1 MSNNGVVIGSA
12 YVPDDYEISA
22 EYEESW
28 RSEMEPIFYRFKA
41 RRNDH
46 HITMS
51 VYSKQLYHDLKNPFL
66 KGMLN
71 LSNAHVKSGYIKF
84 VEPEEYIIS
93 EANRIAGLPLTL
105 TDKAKLPSPLGKNQ
119 SLALDLLES
128 DIKDFASFVELNP
141 ERVSRYTDSVLYR
154 FKGSENGEN
163 YIVLAGMDYEGAELA
178 YTKPVFSGLISKMK
192 NKSNADASFGHSNKH
207 VDQIMF
213 GHQYFYFCMCYEED
227 MEDAQFDFINFIN
240 SVVPDES
247 LQDRRQALFNQ
258 KFAKVAR
265 QIAANQARTMQNLR
279 NLQYN
284 QQRLAQTL
292 RDNANSMSDGLMDSW
307 NKKMESESRMSQSQS
322 EATMGVNTYTNS
334 YGDNVDVSV
343 VADHVYENQYGDVYG
358 VSGNELD
365 QDVLNNL
372 NWKKIDK

>member
-1 MSNNGVVIGSA
+1 MTIKQYTCPHCGQSLQIDLNNPIKFCPYCAKPISFSSESKVALPKASVKRFVSNNGVVIGSA

-84 VEPEEYIIS
+84 VEPEEHIIS

-141 ERVSRYTDSVLYR
+141 ERVSRYTDW
-154 FKGSENGEN
+154 
-163 YIVLAGMDYEGAELA
+163 
-178 YTKPVFSGLISKMK
+178 T
-192 NKSNADASFGHSNKH
+192 
-207 VDQIMF
+207 
-213 GHQYFYFCMCYEED
+213 
-227 MEDAQFDFINFIN
+227 
-240 SVVPDES
+240 
-247 LQDRRQALFNQ
+247 
-258 KFAKVAR
+258 
-265 QIAANQARTMQNLR
+265 
-279 NLQYN
+279 
-284 QQRLAQTL
+284 
-292 RDNANSMSDGLMDSW
+292 
-307 NKKMESESRMSQSQS
+307 
-322 EATMGVNTYTNS
+322 
-334 YGDNVDVSV
+334 
-343 VADHVYENQYGDVYG
+343 
-358 VSGNELD
+358 
-365 QDVLNNL
+365 
-372 NWKKIDK
+372 